1 MEPIGR
7 VRGLW
12 RYPVK
17 SMQGERV
24 EAVDVG
30 DRGVRGD
37 RHFAVMDRRTGK
49 VLSAK
54 TEPALLS
61 AAAVL
66 AGVSLA
72 MRLPNGETV
81 LGAGPSAD
89 TALSAWL
96 GRPVHL
102 EECGPDER
110 GVVETPETPEGDG
123 PLHEF
128 RTPPGSFVDAQPLH
142 LLSTADL
149 DGWDVRRFRPNLL
162 VDGPVEL
169 GMTLAIGSVQLLVGK
184 PATRCV
190 IVTREQPG
198 GVARDLGV
206 ARALR
211 SRDLCLGVYA
221 RVVQGGRIEQG
232 DQIRR
237 IS

>member
-1 MEPIGR
+1 
-7 VRGLW
+7 
-12 RYPVK
+12 VK
-17 SMQGERV
+17 SLQGERV

-37 RHFAVMDRRTGK
+37 RHFAVMDLRTGK

-54 TEPALLS
+54 TEPVLLT
-61 AAAVL
+61 ATAVL

-72 MRLPNGETV
+72 VRLPNGETV
-81 LGAGPSAD
+81 LGAGPGAD
-89 TALSAWL
+89 AALSAWL

-102 EECGPDER
+102 EECGPEER

-128 RTPPGSFVDAQPLH
+128 RTPPGSFVDAQPVH
-142 LLSTADL
+142 LVSAASLGS
-149 DGWDVRRFRPNLL
+149 WDVRRFRPNLL
-162 VDGPVEL
+162 VDGPVDSLESGVAL
-169 GMTLAIGSVQLLVGK
+169 SVGSVQLVVGK
-184 PATRCV
+184 PAKRCV

-232 DQIRR
+232 SEVRT